1 MRPFLPPRCPACGAP
16 AETIGDVLAANCSLC
31 RAEPL
36 TGIERAG
43 ALGAYEGSLRRIVHA
58 LKFRRH
64 PSVARVLARRLASA
78 LPDLIGTCDAV
89 VPVPL
94 HGRRRRERGFNQAE
108 EVARHLGP
116 PVLGALCRTRAT
128 RPQSELDAHTRRHNV
143 ADAFALAPGLR
154 VRQLVWALGTG
165 GRAEGTWSGRQ
176 PLEGRRLLLV
186 DDVWTTGA
194 TLSACAAALRGAGA
208 REVHAV
214 VIARAVPPRLR

>member
-1 MRPFLPPRCPACGAP
+1 VQVFLPPRCPTCGAP
-16 AETIGDVLAANCSLC
+16 AEGIGDVLATGCALC

-64 PSVARVLARRLASA
+64 PSVARVLARRLACA
-78 LPDLIGTCDAV
+78 LPELIGACDAV

-108 EVARHLGP
+108 EIARHLGP
-116 PVLGALCRTRAT
+116 PVLGALRRTRAT
-128 RPQSELDAHTRRHNV
+128 RPQSELDARTRRHNV
-143 ADAFALAPGLR
+143 ADAFALAPWLR
-154 VRQLVWALGTG
+154 VGRRLGALGTG
-165 GRAEGTWSGRQ
+165 GARSARQ
-176 PLEGRRLLLV
+176 PLEDRRLLLV

-194 TLSACAAALRGAGA
+194 TLSACAAALRGAGV
-208 REVHAV
+208 REVYAV